1 MVRAGL
7 MFVPGVLIG
16 TAALG
21 AQDRDQDRARCSNDP
36 EAMAVLRGRLV
47 TDDSTAVLRR
57 GVFLSREA
65 HGPRCWA
72 HADSTGAF
80 EFRGLRPGT
89 YTLTTGSLGIE
100 PIAPMPVRISG
111 EGTSIVTIRVR
122 AADDLAACMSD
133 SRCAAVLVR
142 PTPIELG
149 GADDAALQALGFRLA
164 LALSLQSWAPGETPV
179 ICVPQ
184 PMVEV
189 LSTAYQD
196 VVSDRE
202 CARPVSEADPLALR
216 SHLKHTP
223 TGRDAIEI
231 QVTYIRRGEAGDASL
246 GVAYYVASL
255 WGEGFECTV
264 HKRAGEWIPQRCVLT
279 VVS

>member
-1 MVRAGL
+1 MLRAGVT
-7 MFVPGVLIG
+7 FVLGVLIG

-21 AQDRDQDRARCSNDP
+21 AQDRDRDRAPCSNDP
-36 EAMAVLRGRLV
+36 QAVAVLRGRLV
-47 TDDSTAVLRR
+47 TGDSTLFLRR
-57 GVFLSREA
+57 GVYLSPEA
-65 HGPRCWA
+65 HGPRCRA

-89 YTLTTGSLGIE
+89 YTLTMGSAGIE
-100 PIAPMPVRISG
+100 PIAPIPVRISG
-111 EGTSIVTIRVR
+111 GGTSVVTIRIR
-122 AADDLAACMSD
+122 AADDLAACMSS

-149 GADDAALQALGFRLA
+149 GDDDVALKALGFRLA
-164 LALSLQSWAPGETPV
+164 LALSLRSWAPGETPV
-179 ICVPQ
+179 VCVPQ

-189 LSTAYQD
+189 LGTVYQD

-216 SHLKHTP
+216 SHLKHTA
-223 TGRDAIEI
+223 TGRDAIELR
-231 QVTYIRRGEAGDASL
+231 VTYIQRGEAGDASL
-246 GVAYYVASL
+246 GVAYHVASL
-255 WGEGFECTV
+255 WGAGFECTV
-264 HKRAGEWIPQRCVLT
+264 RKRAGEWIPRRCVLT

>member
-1 MVRAGL
+1 
-7 MFVPGVLIG
+7 MFVLGVLTG

-21 AQDRDQDRARCSNDP
+21 AQDRGQGWVRCSTDP

-47 TDDSTAVLRR
+47 TDDSTAFLWR
-57 GVFLSREA
+57 GVSLSAEGHR
-65 HGPRCWA
+65 PSCRVS
-72 HADSTGAF
+72 ADSSGAF

-100 PIAPMPVRISG
+100 PIAPIPIRISG
-111 EGTSIVTIRVR
+111 EGTSVVTIRVR
-122 AADDLAACMSD
+122 AADDLAVCMSD
-133 SRCAAVLVR
+133 SKCAAVLVH

-149 GADDAALQALGFRLA
+149 GTDDAALKALGFRLA
-164 LALSLQSWAPGETPV
+164 LALSLRSWAPGETPV

-189 LSTAYQD
+189 LGTVYQD
-196 VVSDRE
+196 VVSDSE

-216 SHLKHTP
+216 SSLKHTP
-223 TGRDAIEI
+223 TGRDAIDI
-231 QVTYIRRGEAGDASL
+231 QVTYIQRGKAGDASL

-255 WGEGFECTV
+255 WGAGFKCTV
-264 HKRAGEWIPQRCVLT
+264 HKRAGEWIPQRCVQT
-279 VVS
+279 GVS